1 MHTGARTR
9 TVPMP
14 DSTDT
19 CTHARFWKC
28 ALQVNPHTYAG
39 AYRGADLG
47 MDAEEYAAAMRDVC
61 LAEGI
66 QVIGLADHG
75 SVASAQR
82 LRTVLEAAGIVVFP
96 GFEVAT
102 SEKVHWVCLF
112 PETTDAQTLE
122 RYLGRLGLTDTQD
135 GVHPT
140 TLSGHQLLGK
150 VQDELGGFCFA
161 AHATG
166 ASGLLKE
173 KQNNLWTIPQLRAA
187 QIPGA
192 VKLLTDNYNTIV
204 HNKDPHYHR
213 NRPIAL
219 INAKD
224 VDQPDALRDSRAF
237 TYIKMTK
244 PCFESFVMAF
254 KDPESRV
261 RRSDEM
267 QDHHYSRVCSVSI
280 TGGYFD
286 GLSTEFSGHLNAVIG
301 GRGTGKSTLLECIR
315 YALDIPHKSQDATQQ
330 GDQIVKEN
338 LGQGGEV
345 TVKLQSATQNM
356 TTYTV
361 TRRYQEPPRVFD
373 KHNHRSQFH
382 PRKDLLPSMEIYGQN
397 EIHELAK
404 RPDALSQVLDR
415 FCAEGVRQQAK
426 LDQAYRKL
434 QKNSNQLASA
444 RERKDDL
451 EQQITQLPQLE
462 ERARLYKGQ
471 GLENQLKVV
480 PLLEKERPLPARVE
494 EDLRCLRNGLQGLE
508 ESLPELTFLSDTALE
523 GLPHA
528 QQLRQ
533 MRQILHQLSST
544 IGTTLNQL
552 RTDVAEA
559 ELKLKAL
566 AEELAQCQT
575 ALQQRLSQEF
585 AKLPGLAGKDGKQIG
600 HDYQYLLRQIEAI
613 KPVQNQMEAVD
624 TQLQHL
630 EQTRSNLL
638 KEIEGMRRKRTAT
651 KEQAIRGINRRLVG
665 KLKVSMDANGMRQ
678 PLHDFLQT
686 IPGIGE
692 RKTAWVDDAQELTVC
707 ELATAIREGK
717 PALMAKTEAWGQP
730 LTSGLA
736 DTLARMS
743 PRQLDQLEAIDLKER
758 IHLALNVAHSGE
770 AENYRALQHLS
781 TGQQCTA
788 ILHLLLLHNQDPLIM
803 DQPEDNLDNA
813 FIAERIVQELRAA
826 KTRRQFLFATH
837 NANIPVFGDAEWIGV
852 CSASDQGATIA
863 PGHQGSIDRP
873 VIRDQVTSL
882 LEGGKEA
889 FTQRQEKYGF
899 SS

>member
-1 MHTGARTR
+1 
-9 TVPMP
+9 MP
-14 DSTDT
+14 DSADT
-19 CTHARFWKC
+19 FTHARFWKC

-39 AYRGADLG
+39 EYRGTDHG
-47 MDAEEYAAAMRDVC
+47 MDAEEYAAAMRNVC
-61 LAEGI
+61 RAEKI
-66 QVIGLADHG
+66 KVVGLADHG
-75 SVASAQR
+75 SVASAQH

-112 PETTDAQTLE
+112 SEDTDAQTLE
-122 RYLGRLGLTDTQD
+122 RYLGRLRLTDASD
-135 GVHPT
+135 GARPT
-140 TLSGHQLLGK
+140 TLSGHELLRN

-161 AHATG
+161 AHVTG
-166 ASGLLKE
+166 SSGLLKE

-187 QIPGA
+187 QIPGSVDA
-192 VKLLTDNYNTIV
+192 LDKDDKYKRILR
-204 HNKDPHYHR
+204 NKDPHYR
-213 NRPIAL
+213 RDRPMAL

-224 VDQPDALRDSRAF
+224 VDQPDTLRDPGAS
-237 TYIKMTK
+237 TYIKMTE
-244 PCFESFVMAF
+244 PCFASFVMAF

-261 RRSDEM
+261 RRSDRM
-267 QDHHYSRVCSVSI
+267 NKHHYSQICSVSI
-280 TGGYFD
+280 KGGYFE
-286 GLSTEFSGHLNAVIG
+286 GLSTKFSGHLNAVIG

-315 YALDIPHKSQDATQQ
+315 YALDIPHKSQDAIQQ
-330 GDQIVKEN
+330 GDQIVKVN

-345 TVKLQSATQNM
+345 TVKVRSATQNM

-373 KHNHRSQFH
+373 EHNHQSQFH

-397 EIHELAK
+397 EIHELAN
-404 RPDALSQVLDR
+404 RQLANGPDALPQVLDR
-415 FCAEGVRQQAK
+415 FWAGAVKQQAQ
-426 LDQAYRKL
+426 LDQAYRQL
-434 QKNSNQLASA
+434 RKNSDQLARA
-444 RERKDDL
+444 RDRKDDL
-451 EQQITQLPQLE
+451 EQRIAQLPKLE
-462 ERARLYKGQ
+462 EQVRLYKGQ

-480 PLLEKERPLPARVE
+480 PLLERERQLPPRVE
-494 EDLRCLRNGLQGLE
+494 EDLRCLHNGLQGLE
-508 ESLPELTFLSDTALE
+508 ESLPELTFLSDKALE

-533 MRQILHQLSST
+533 MRQILQQLSST
-544 IGTTLNQL
+544 IGTTLSQL

-566 AEELAQCQT
+566 AEELAQGET
-575 ALQQRLSQEF
+575 ALQQQLSQEF

-600 HDYQYLLRQIEAI
+600 HTYQRLLRQIEVV
-613 KPVQNQMEAVD
+613 KPVQQQLKTAH

-630 EQTRSNLL
+630 EENRSNLL
-638 KEIEGMRRKRTAT
+638 KEIEGMRRNRTET
-651 KEQAIRGINRRLVG
+651 KERAVKGINRRLAG
-665 KLKVSMDANGMRQ
+665 KLKVSLCVDGFRQ

-692 RKTAWVDDAQELTVC
+692 RKTAWVDGAQELTVC

-717 PALMAKTEAWGQP
+717 PALIAKTEAWGQP

-736 DTLARMS
+736 DTLVRMS
-743 PRQLDQLEAIDLKER
+743 PRQLDELEAVDLKEH
-758 IHLALNVAHSGE
+758 INLELNVAHSGE
-770 AENYRALQHLS
+770 TENYRALEHLS

-788 ILHLLLLHNQDPLIM
+788 ILHLLLLDNQDPLIM

-852 CSASDQGATIA
+852 CSGSAQRGTIMVE
-863 PGHQGSIDRP
+863 HQGSIDRP